1 MKLSKEDKMLEELTK
16 IREIL
21 TPAPPPPPPK
31 GVVDEFKSFIK
42 KYQVLGLAVAFIMG
56 LYVGAVVQALVD
68 DIIMPLVTL
77 FMPDVAWEELVI
89 GVFRIGHLIGTLI
102 TFLIVALV
110 VFLIVKI
117 ATRIGID

>member
-1 MKLSKEDKMLEELTK
+1 MKLSKEDQMLEELTK

-77 FMPDVAWEELVI
+77 FMPDVAWEDLVI

-110 VFLIVKI
+110 VFLIVKL